1 MIISVSICP
10 QQHVEN
16 LLIHSSVLNLLF
28 FLGCYSEDVLNSL
41 NGNISVLSQHLDVT
55 TVVLKDGHTIRYPP
69 QFQSGKQSLRLPCHT
84 CDPSYNIFQI
94 DNRYLIPNNS
104 NVHVLSRN
112 DGYSIDIG
120 SCDPLLLHLGKAGV
134 VWIYCAAQGTSVD
147 IVELHRRTDNTWYAP
162 NGGLHR
168 FPLSSRRASRNSLLS
183 VKEKDGENISFIYFG
198 DGGYLVRR
206 GLEDNSLR
214 RLRRPSSLCAT
225 IQELFYVNEEL
236 IMMQCALKVSPENS
250 GLVLLNISQPS
261 ANPEFFHELGAFS
274 GTVHI
279 SGGIVVLLISEIVII
294 RNAVNATKVEQV
306 IGLQAQLSSQ
316 GIFVHVHHTTYF
328 VCTSRDAVYF
338 IDIARALEGNNT
350 AYVKKDSDNEICVDN
365 KCVMQYMSGILF
377 VPLKMSDN
385 PDGLALYSMDPIELI
400 TTIYAVTPYRYFFT
414 LELSTENKPTA
425 AVLDVRTGGSSNQNV
440 GSIAGSTVGGV
451 IVIVLAILV
460 IVVIIYV
467 YYKRRTQ

>member
-1 MIISVSICP
+1 MIISVSISTCRKLVDS
-10 QQHVEN
+10 QLRVK
-16 LLIHSSVLNLLF
+16 SVI

-94 DNRYLIPNNS
+94 DNHYLIPNSS

-120 SCDPLLLHLGKAGV
+120 SCNPLLLHLGKAGV
-134 VWIYCAAQGTSVD
+134 VWIYCAAQGKSVD
-147 IVELHRRTDNTWYAP
+147 VVELRRRTDNTWYAP
-162 NGGLHR
+162 DGGLHR
-168 FPLSSRRASRNSLLS
+168 FPLRSSSASRNSLLS
-183 VKEKDGENISFIYFG
+183 VREKDGENISFMYFT
-198 DGGYLVRR
+198 DGGVLIQR
-206 GLEDNSLR
+206 GLEDRSSHTFR
-214 RLRRPSSLCAT
+214 KPSSLCAT
-225 IQELFYVNEEL
+225 IQELFYVNEDL
-236 IMMQCALKVSPENS
+236 IMMQCALKMSPENS

-279 SGGIVVLLISEIVII
+279 SDGIVILLISEIVII

-316 GIFVHVHHTTYF
+316 GIFVRVRHTTYF
-328 VCTSRDAVYF
+328 MCTSRNAVYF
-338 IDIARALEGNNT
+338 IDVARALEGNNT
-350 AYVKKDSDNEICVDN
+350 AYVKKDSNNEICVDN

-400 TTIYAVTPYRYFFT
+400 TTIYAVIPYRYFFT
-414 LELSTENKPTA
+414 LELSTENKSNAEAFGEEPK
-425 AVLDVRTGGSSNQNV
+425 GNSNQNV
-440 GSIAGSTVGGV
+440 GSIVGSTVGGV
-451 IVIVLAILV
+451 IVFIVATLV